1 MPWSQLARRERVR
14 RQKAQEVERS
24 MRREASYD
32 TQLCRHERRVQ
43 AAGAHADSW
52 FCDGWCVCSLQAAL
66 TITRSF
72 RLAVRMKKKAEER
85 DRLSVFAV
93 KIQSA
98 YRRHQVSIKGDV
110 TSRTVATPQRFNSQ
124 ATLRYT

>member
-1 MPWSQLARRERVR
+1 MTHSYVGMSDTSKLLEL
-14 RQKAQEVERS
+14 
-24 MRREASYD
+24 MRTPGSVMA
-32 TQLCRHERRVQ
+32 V
-43 AAGAHADSW
+43 
-52 FCDGWCVCSLQAAL
+52 CVCSLQAAL

-98 YRRHQVSIKGDV
+98 YRRHQVSSRGDV
-110 TSRTVATPQRFNSQ
+110 TSRTVATHPALQ
-124 ATLRYT
+124 